1 MPGRKRCIALAKASK
16 NLGYDFTE
24 SDWMF
29 NPEKIKQTLLSQP
42 TPPEAA

>member
-29 NPEKIKQTLLSQP
+29 NPEKIIAATIAS
-42 TPPEAA
+42 PPLIFG